1 MELVDL
7 LQKAQSLNATG
18 ELHTTFDR
26 AAIANGL
33 SGNLGELDCPKC
45 RNKGW
50 VAYNDG
56 DSIVYEKCDCMPH
69 RAALKRIR
77 KSGLSALLEDYRL
90 DNYETPEPWQESALA
105 KARQYTENPGAH
117 WLYIFGP
124 PGTGK
129 SHLCTGICGALL
141 ETGQG
146 VRYML
151 WRDESRDLKAIV
163 NDSAAYNTVMY
174 DLKSADILYIDDF
187 LKGGTGDADKRL
199 AFELLNSRYNSR
211 RPTLISSELSINNVL
226 DWDEAI
232 GSRIY
237 ERAKGYVIH
246 ANGQNWRLRA

>member
-1 MELVDL
+1 MELAEL
-7 LQKAQSLNATG
+7 LQRAQSLSETG
-18 ELHTTFDR
+18 ASNPTYDR
-26 AAIANGL
+26 AAIVNGIT
-33 SGNLGELDCPKC
+33 GDLGELDCPKC
-45 RNKGW
+45 KNRGW
-50 VAYNDG
+50 IAYNDG
-56 DSIVYEKCDCMPH
+56 DGVVYERCDCMPKR
-69 RAALKRIR
+69 RALRGIR
-77 KSGLSALLEDYRL
+77 ESGLSALLEDYRL

-105 KARQYTENPGAH
+105 KARQYAEDPGKS
-117 WLYIFGP
+117 WFYIYGL

-141 ETGQG
+141 EPGHD

-151 WRDESRDLKAIV
+151 WRDVSRELKAVV
-163 NDSAAYNTVMY
+163 NDTAFNELAAPYKRCAV
-174 DLKSADILYIDDF
+174 LYIDDF

-211 RPTLISSELSINNVL
+211 RPTLISSELSIDAVL

-246 ANGQNWRLRA
+246 ANGQNWRLR

>member
-1 MELVDL
+1 MELAEIL
-7 LQKAQSLNATG
+7 AKAQSLSETG
-18 ELHTTFDR
+18 ASNPTYDR
-26 AAIANGL
+26 AAIVNGIT
-33 SGNLGELDCPKC
+33 GDLGELDCPKC
-45 RNKGW
+45 KNRGW
-50 VAYNDG
+50 IAYNDG
-56 DSIVYEKCDCMPH
+56 DGVVYERCDCMPKR
-69 RAALKRIR
+69 RALRGIR
-77 KSGLSALLEDYRL
+77 ESGLSALLEDYRL

-105 KARQYTENPGAH
+105 KARQYAEDPGKS
-117 WLYIFGP
+117 WFYIYGL

-141 ETGQG
+141 ESGHD

-151 WRDESRDLKAIV
+151 WRDVSRELKAVV
-163 NDSAAYNTVMY
+163 NDTAFNELAAPY
-174 DLKSADILYIDDF
+174 KRCAILYIDDF

-211 RPTLISSELSINNVL
+211 RPTLISSELSIDAVL

-246 ANGQNWRLRA
+246 ANGQNWRLR

>member
-1 MELVDL
+1 MDL

-117 WLYIFGP
+117 WLYIFGS

>member
-1 MELVDL
+1 MELAEIL
-7 LQKAQSLNATG
+7 AKAQSLSETG
-18 ELHTTFDR
+18 ASNPTYDR
-26 AAIANGL
+26 AAIVNSITGD
-33 SGNLGELDCPKC
+33 LGELDCPKC
-45 RNKGW
+45 KNRGW
-50 VAYNDG
+50 IAYNDG
-56 DSIVYEKCDCMPH
+56 DGVVYERCDCMPKR
-69 RAALKRIR
+69 RALRGIR
-77 KSGLSALLEDYRL
+77 ESGLSALLEDYRL

-105 KARQYTENPGAH
+105 KARQYAEDPGKS
-117 WLYIFGP
+117 WFYIYGL

-141 ETGQG
+141 ESGHD

-151 WRDESRDLKAIV
+151 WRDVSRELKAVV
-163 NDSAAYNTVMY
+163 NDTAFNELAAPYKRCAV
-174 DLKSADILYIDDF
+174 LYIDDF

-211 RPTLISSELSINNVL
+211 RPTLISSELSIDAVL

-246 ANGQNWRLRA
+246 ANGQNWRLR

>member
-1 MELVDL
+1 MEL

-26 AAIANGL
+26 AAVANGL
-33 SGNLGELDCPKC
+33 SGDLGELDCPKC

-77 KSGLSALLEDYRL
+77 ESGLSALLEDYRL
-90 DNYETPEPWQESALA
+90 DNYETPEPWQESALT
-105 KARQYTENPGAH
+105 KARQYAENPGAH

>member
-1 MELVDL
+1 MNRLD
-7 LQKAQSLNATG
+7 G
-18 ELHTTFDR
+18 D
-26 AAIANGL
+26 
-33 SGNLGELDCPKC
+33 LGELDCPKC

-56 DSIVYEKCDCMPH
+56 DGIVYEKCDCMPR

-77 KSGLSALLEDYRL
+77 ESGLSALLEDYRL
-90 DNYETPEPWQESALA
+90 DNYETPEPWQQSALS
-105 KARQYTENPGAH
+105 KARQYAEIPGAL
-117 WLYIFGP
+117 WLYIFGAS
-124 PGTGK
+124 GTGK
-129 SHLCTGICGALL
+129 SNLCTAVCGALL
-141 ETGQG
+141 DAGQA

-163 NDSAAYNTVMY
+163 NDSAAYNKAMHE
-174 DLKSADILYIDDF
+174 LKGADILYIDDF

-211 RPTLISSELSINNVL
+211 RPTLISSELSIDAVL

-246 ANGQNWRLRA
+246 ANGQNWRLR

>member
-1 MELVDL
+1 MEL
-7 LQKAQSLNATG
+7 LQKAQCLNETG

-56 DSIVYEKCDCMPH
+56 DSIAYEKCDCMPH

>member
-1 MELVDL
+1 MELAEIL
-7 LQKAQSLNATG
+7 AKAQSLSETG
-18 ELHTTFDR
+18 ASPTTFDR
-26 AAIANGL
+26 ASVVNRLDGD
-33 SGNLGELDCPKC
+33 LGELDCPKC

-56 DSIVYEKCDCMPH
+56 DGIVYEKCDCMPR

-77 KSGLSALLEDYRL
+77 RSGLSALLEDYRL
-90 DNYETPEPWQESALA
+90 DNYETPEPWQQSALT
-105 KARQYTENPGAH
+105 KARQYAENPGAH
-117 WLYIFGP
+117 WLYIFGA

-129 SHLCTGICGALL
+129 SHLCTAVCGALL
-141 ETGQG
+141 DAGQA

-151 WRDESRDLKAIV
+151 WRDESRDLKALV
-163 NDSAAYNTVMY
+163 NDSAAYNRAMHE
-174 DLKSADILYIDDF
+174 LKGADILYIDDF
-187 LKGGTGDADKRL
+187 LKGGMGDADKRL

-211 RPTLISSELSINNVL
+211 RPTLISSELSIDAVL

-246 ANGQNWRLRA
+246 ANGQNWRLR

>member
-1 MELVDL
+1 MELAEIL
-7 LQKAQSLNATG
+7 AKAQSLSETG
-18 ELHTTFDR
+18 ASNPTYDR
-26 AAIANGL
+26 AAIVNGIT
-33 SGNLGELDCPKC
+33 GDLGELDCPKC
-45 RNKGW
+45 KNRGW
-50 VAYNDG
+50 IAYNDG
-56 DSIVYEKCDCMPH
+56 DGIVYEKCDCMPR

-77 KSGLSALLEDYRL
+77 ESGLSALLEDYRL
-90 DNYETPEPWQESALA
+90 DNYETPEPWQESALT
-105 KARQYTENPGAH
+105 KAQQYAESPGAH

-129 SHLCTGICGALL
+129 SHLCTAVCGALL
-141 ETGQG
+141 DAGRA

-163 NDSAAYNTVMY
+163 NDSAAYNKAMHE
-174 DLKSADILYIDDF
+174 LKGADILYIDDF
-187 LKGGTGDADKRL
+187 LKGGMGDADKRL

-211 RPTLISSELSINNVL
+211 RPTLISSELSIDAVL

-246 ANGQNWRLRA
+246 ANGQNWRLR

>member
-1 MELVDL
+1 MELAEIL
-7 LQKAQSLNATG
+7 AKAQSLSETG
-18 ELHTTFDR
+18 ASNLTYDR
-26 AAIANGL
+26 AAIVNSITGD
-33 SGNLGELDCPKC
+33 LGELDCPKC
-45 RNKGW
+45 KNRGW
-50 VAYNDG
+50 IAYNDG
-56 DSIVYEKCDCMPH
+56 DGVVYERCDCMPKR
-69 RAALKRIR
+69 RALRGIR
-77 KSGLSALLEDYRL
+77 ESGLSALLEDYRL

-105 KARQYTENPGAH
+105 KARQYAEDPGKS
-117 WLYIFGP
+117 WFYIYGL

-141 ETGQG
+141 ESGHD

-151 WRDESRDLKAIV
+151 WRDVSRELKAVV
-163 NDSAAYNTVMY
+163 NDTAFNELAAPYKRCAV
-174 DLKSADILYIDDF
+174 LYIDDF

-211 RPTLISSELSINNVL
+211 RPTLISSELSIDAVL

-246 ANGQNWRLRA
+246 ANGQNWRLR

>member
-1 MELVDL
+1 MDL

-105 KARQYTENPGAH
+105 KARQYTEDPGAH